1 MRFKIQELSVRELEP
16 GEKGPQFEATGTVR
30 DLVSKTKTRPFVART
45 ILWQGEPIFK
55 VVDAGSL
62 KEKKWSRGARIA
74 IARACKAARL
84 ELSSDA

>member
-1 MRFKIQELSVRELEP
+1 MRFKIQELSVRALELTED
-16 GEKGPQFEATGTVR
+16 GPQFEATGTVR
-30 DLVSKTKTRPFVART
+30 DLVAKSKTRPFVAQT
-45 ILWQGEPIFK
+45 IIWQGQPIFK

-62 KEKKWSRGARIA
+62 KDRNWSRGARIA